1 MDNLDVGT
9 GAKVYFRV
17 SFFNGALAIDVTQ
30 TTVSLF
36 AVSIL
41 LIIIGVICGRGLKK
55 RPGRR
60 QVLVE
65 KGVSAVYDLVES
77 TMGKHNAKYAPYIG
91 TLFMTSLLGSLIGL
105 TKIFRSTTADLMVV
119 LGWALVTTGLCW
131 YEGIRNKGF
140 FKWLKG
146 FAEPVVF
153 ILPINMISEV
163 AQPVAMAF
171 RHFGNIA
178 GGGVLMSI
186 VYTALAAL
194 STMVFKGLPAAIA
207 SVMPP
212 VFQIGIPAILSLY
225 FDLFSGLIQAF
236 VFSLLT
242 MVYIATN
249 NPPPAPDSPPEKR
262 AEKKAAKKAQKEA
275 KKAQKAQIEA
285 QKAQKA
291 AQQT

>member
-9 GAKVYFRV
+9 GAKVYFRI
-17 SFFNGALAIDVTQ
+17 SLFNGAMAIDVTQ
-30 TTVSLF
+30 TTISLF

-41 LIIIGVICGRGLKK
+41 LIILGIVCGRGLTK
-55 RPGRR
+55 RPGKK

-65 KGVSAVYDLVES
+65 KGVSALYNLVET

-91 TLFMTSLLGSLIGL
+91 TLFLSSLFGSLIGL

-119 LGWALVTTGLCW
+119 LGWAFVTTALCW
-131 YEGIRNKGF
+131 YEGIRNNGF

-153 ILPINMISEV
+153 ILPINIISEV
-163 AQPVAMAF
+163 AQPIAMAF

-186 VYTALAAL
+186 VYAALAAL

-212 VFQIGIPAILSLY
+212 VFQIGIPAVLSLY
-225 FDLFSGLIQAF
+225 FDLFSSLIQAF

-242 MVYIATN
+242 MVYISTN
-249 NPPPAPDSPPEKR
+249 NPPPAPGSRVVKQ
-262 AEKKAAKKAQKEA
+262 AEKKAKRKAEKEA
-275 KKAQKAQIEA
+275 A
-285 QKAQKA
+285 KA
-291 AQQT
+291 ARNAKAAKTAPV

>member
-105 TKIFRSTTADLMVV
+105 TKIFLEVERHAERAVREFKQFIRL
-119 LGWALVTTGLCW
+119 ALVEAVHL
-131 YEGIRNKGF
+131 RD
-140 FKWLKG
+140 
-146 FAEPVVF
+146 A
-153 ILPINMISEV
+153 V
-163 AQPVAMAF
+163 ADGNDVADF
-171 RHFGNIA
+171 
-178 GGGVLMSI
+178 VL
-186 VYTALAAL
+186 
-194 STMVFKGLPAAIA
+194 
-207 SVMPP
+207 
-212 VFQIGIPAILSLY
+212 
-225 FDLFSGLIQAF
+225 FDLAGIIPDLFLYYFADVVNSGLHRITNF
-236 VFSLLT
+236 NLSVST
-242 MVYIATN
+242 VYLEYLI
-249 NPPPAPDSPPEKR
+249 PLPQGGPF
-262 AEKKAAKKAQKEA
+262 
-275 KKAQKAQIEA
+275 
-285 QKAQKA
+285 
-291 AQQT
+291 